1 MLSLFVI
8 GGCRMF
14 SRNVSEKQ
22 EYRNNNR
29 GISVYK
35 GKQGFKGSVIECS
48 KDEGYRK
55 DIIDAKRELQ
65 EIKES
70 IDAARDRLNKMVIQ
84 DERIQL
90 TTKEIIEV
98 SRQLDILI
106 QDYNRKSVEIQ
117 EITEINNYSSD

>member
-1 MLSLFVI
+1 
-8 GGCRMF
+8 MF
-14 SRNVSEKQ
+14 HKSVSEKQ
-22 EYRNNNR
+22 EYRNNNIR
-29 GISVYK
+29 ISGSKV
-35 GKQGFKGSVIECS
+35 KQGFK
-48 KDEGYRK
+48 
-55 DIIDAKRELQ
+55 DIIAAKRELQ

-70 IDAARDRLNKMVIQ
+70 IDAARDRLNKMVSQ

-117 EITEINNYSSD
+117 EITEINNYASD

>member
-1 MLSLFVI
+1 MI
-8 GGCRMF
+8 GGIAECF
-14 SRNVSEKQ
+14 TKAYLKKRNIG
-22 EYRNNNR
+22 NNNR

-48 KDEGYRK
+48 KDERHRK
-55 DIIDAKRELQ
+55 DMIDAKRELQ

-117 EITEINNYSSD
+117 EITEINNYASD

>member
-1 MLSLFVI
+1 
-8 GGCRMF
+8 MF
-14 SRNVSEKQ
+14 HRSVSEKQ
-22 EYRNNNR
+22 EYRNNNIR
-29 GISVYK
+29 ISGSKV
-35 GKQGFKGSVIECS
+35 KQGFKGSVIECS

-55 DIIDAKRELQ
+55 HIIAAKRELQ

>member
-1 MLSLFVI
+1 
-8 GGCRMF
+8 MF
-14 SRNVSEKQ
+14 HKSVSEKK

-29 GISVYK
+29 GISGYK
-35 GKQGFKGSVIECS
+35 VKQGFKGSVIECS

-65 EIKES
+65 EIKEY

>member
-1 MLSLFVI
+1 
-8 GGCRMF
+8 MF
-14 SRNVSEKQ
+14 HKSVSEKK

-29 GISVYK
+29 GISGYK

-48 KDEGYRK
+48 KDERHRK
-55 DIIDAKRELQ
+55 DMIDAKRELQ

-90 TTKEIIEV
+90 TTKEITEV

-117 EITEINNYSSD
+117 EITEINNYASDW